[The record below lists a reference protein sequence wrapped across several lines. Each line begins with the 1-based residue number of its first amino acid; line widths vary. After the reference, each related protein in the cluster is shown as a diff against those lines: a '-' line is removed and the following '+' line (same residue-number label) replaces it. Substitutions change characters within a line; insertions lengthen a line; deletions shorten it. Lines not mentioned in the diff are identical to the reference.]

1 MGDYEKRLE
10 AARRQVADQELL
22 IAAFKRATADLQQT
36 KADAELDE
44 KMLKSMEQSLAAFQ
58 ADLARLSN

>member
-1 MGDYEKRLE
+1 MGNYEKRLE